1 MSNNKNIENF
11 DSFLNEAF
19 NNFEPTPPKGVF
31 EAMQSQLG
39 AAAGNSVATGAA
51 TKAGLWGAGK
61 IIVGAVAALAIATT
75 IYVATTSET
84 EKAETKNIANTETV
98 EQKNT
103 SKVEDA
109 STSQNS
115 QQKVDNLISEETST
129 ASTLDNSSEQVNN
142 NNSSTTQDNT
152 NIEASVSGEKVN
164 STTSKNENPNNSTD
178 NNNNSNQKG
187 SLSSEESYSNTKD
200 KEIVRAYLSDKN
212 LCANERLTITIADN
226 IADTKYKVDFGDG
239 NTVTTKIGKPTT
251 HKYQNAGKYKV
262 VATSLNNKKVT
273 EEQWVE
279 VSKVEAKF
287 EAKLVEKATFNF
299 NNQSINA
306 KHFNWFFG
314 DKNREAS
321 QLKSP
326 TYTFKSFEPS
336 TYKVKLIAMNDFGCL
351 DSFSTYVKQNYT
363 YEDEKP
369 KMYNVFSPGADG
381 KNDHYKIEITNEQK
395 YHLIILDKKGD
406 KVFESYDKN
415 KMWDG
420 RNMFTGN
427 DCPAANYIV
436 VFSYKINGF
445 EERQE
450 KKFVTLVR

>member
-11 DSFLNEAF
+11 DSFFNEAF

-39 AAAGNSVATGAA
+39 TAAGNSVATGAA

-75 IYVATTSET
+75 IYVAASSDT
-84 EKAETKNIANTETV
+84 EKAEANNITTTETV
-98 EQKNT
+98 EQNNT
-103 SKVEDA
+103 SKVEEA
-109 STSQNS
+109 SASQNS
-115 QQKVDNLISEETST
+115 QQTVENDLITEGTST
-129 ASTLDNSSEQVNN
+129 ANTSDNSSKQINN

-152 NIEASVSGEKVN
+152 NIEASVSGEIVN
-164 STTSKNENPNNSTD
+164 STTSKNESPKNSTD
-178 NNNNSNQKG
+178 NNYGNNKDG
-187 SLSSEESYSNTKD
+187 LSSEEPSSNNKA

-212 LCANERLTITIADN
+212 LCANERLTVTIADN

-239 NTVTTKIGKPTT
+239 NTVITKIGKPTT

-326 TYTFKSFEPS
+326 IYTFKSFEPS

-369 KMYNVFSPGADG
+369 KMYNVFSPGVDG